1 MEVYIASIIP
11 FGFNFAPSGWQMC
24 AGQTVGIS
32 QYQAVFALIG
42 TFYGGNGTSNFQLP
56 DLRGRVPIS
65 MGQGLGLPTYVIG
78 ENGGAYQESLTLQNL
93 PQHNHPATFTP
104 SGGGS
109 VSVTIKASSV
119 APATG
124 SNWATAPSS
133 SNNIL
138 AASATGGQLA
148 AGIWAP
154 SSTTPDTPIGGV
166 TASGGGGGGTVA
178 VGMTGSSLPINLMNP
193 YLALNFCFAM
203 NGIFPSRN

>member
-24 AGQTVGIS
+24 AGQTVAIS

-109 VSVTIKASSV
+109 VSVSVKALSTPPSTT
-119 APATG
+119 PY
-124 SNWATAPSS
+124 STAPST
-133 SNNIL
+133 SNNTL
-138 AASATGGQLA
+138 AASPAGTGFA
-148 AGIWAP
+148 AQIWAP
-154 SSTTPDTPIGGV
+154 SSSTPDIPLNGV
-166 TASGGGGGGTVA
+166 TATSSGGGGTVA

-193 YLALNFCFAM
+193 YLALNFCIAM